1 MLKLINLDDTFI
13 GLHGKMGGFTI
24 YTEIDVGEED
34 GELEVIRHN
43 CEFLRS
49 ENERVALPLND
60 NAQLRCLCL

>member
-34 GELEVIRHN
+34 GELEIIYHVPNPRK
-43 CEFLRS
+43 ED
-49 ENERVALPLND
+49 EED
-60 NAQLRCLCL
+60 NLDKQSWHINKIHILE

>member
-34 GELEVIRHN
+34 GELEVIYHVPNPRKDGEEILTWHIN
-43 CEFLRS
+43 KVHLYK
-49 ENERVALPLND
+49 
-60 NAQLRCLCL
+60 